1 MAELA
6 EALGTPL
13 MPWQRYAADVALEL
27 EPDGSGFRYTDV
39 LISVQRQSGK
49 TTLLRPVQAHR
60 CMMMTDAAVWLTAQK
75 RESAR
80 DTWMQSVKRLE
91 RSPLR
96 RALHVRRANGSESVT
111 WANGSEWRPFA
122 PSEDSLHGKWSD
134 LTFCDEIWSFDAD
147 QGKKLMQAIVP
158 TMATRPYA
166 QTWYVSTAGT
176 ARSTWLR
183 PMVDKARADL
193 AAGRPT
199 RTAFFEW
206 GIPDDVQD
214 LTDLDV
220 FAAHHPAVGHT
231 ITRRALEAAASQ
243 MDPAEFARA
252 YGNYWVSSDSFA
264 INPALWARA
273 ETLEPID
280 AVADVSFAVEVFAD
294 RSGAAIMVAGRT
306 GSGHVAVEVIDQR
319 PGVGWLTERV
329 LALVR
334 RHRPVSVV
342 IDPHGPARTLH
353 AALAE
358 QRAQAVPLM
367 DFGAADLISAHG
379 EFLDALT
386 EGTIRQRPDRAGALA
401 GALAA
406 ASVRAVREQEVLS
419 RVMGADGASPAALV
433 AAELAAYG
441 LAHPVGRPI
450 APMLRIAGRDGA
462 S

>member
-1 MAELA
+1 MAVE
-6 EALGTPL
+6 LGTPL
-13 MPWQRYAADVALEL
+13 MPWQRHVADVALEL
-27 EPDGSGFRYTDV
+27 ESDGSGFRYTDV
-39 LISVQRQSGK
+39 LVSVQRQSGK

-60 CMMMTDAAVWLTAQK
+60 CMMMRDAAVWLTAQK
-75 RESAR
+75 RDSAR
-80 DTWMQSVKRLE
+80 DTWMQTVKHLE
-91 RSPLR
+91 RAPALQ
-96 RALHVRRANGSESVT
+96 RALRVRRANGSESVI
-111 WANGSEWRPFA
+111 WGNGSELRPFA
-122 PSEDSLHGKWSD
+122 PSEEALHGKWSD
-134 LTFCDEIWSFDAD
+134 LVFCDEIWAFDAA

-158 TMATRPYA
+158 TMATRPFA

-183 PMVDKARADL
+183 PMVERARADL

-206 GIPDDVQD
+206 GIPDGVED

-220 FAAHHPAVGHT
+220 FASYHPAVGHT
-231 ITRRALEAAASQ
+231 ISRRSLEAAASQ

-294 RSGAAIMVAGRT
+294 RSGAAIVVAGRT
-306 GSGHVAVEVIDQR
+306 GSGLVAVEVVDQR

-329 LALVR
+329 LGLVA

-353 AALAE
+353 AALSE
-358 QRAQAVPLM
+358 QRTRPVPLM

-441 LAHPVGRPI
+441 LAHPVGRPV
-450 APMLRIAGRDGA
+450 APMLRIAGRDGT